1 MNSGKSEI
9 GTPSNGRRNVGMLTL
24 AQSGLV
30 ASSVTIVTFGGLFGK
45 DIAPSPEWATL
56 PISLSIASTALSTPL
71 MSMLMG
77 RVGRKLGFLTGSAC
91 GLTGFGLIILASF
104 TGSFLL
110 FCLGCVALGPFHASG
125 QYYRF
130 AALESAPIGKSGAA
144 VSTVL
149 MGSILA
155 AFLVPALSG
164 PGEGYFSSNPFGGIF
179 VNAAFLI
186 AIALMPIFML
196 RIPKT
201 RFTMRDGEDGKSIQS
216 PAPEPPRALLAIAKQ
231 PLYIVALCNAVGA
244 QAMMTFVMTATPLA
258 MDIYGF
264 ERMTAAEVIRAHVL
278 AMYLPGLVSGRL
290 IDRFGAV
297 TMMFVGQSLFAAAFA
312 VALNGVSELHFTI
325 ALILLGAGWNLCFVG
340 ATTLLTKTYR
350 PSEASRAQGLNE
362 FCVFG
367 TSALGSGAAGVV
379 LAQFGWG
386 AVNFSVLAILAGTLT
401 ATLWYSLFKA
411 TDNQEV

>member
-1 MNSGKSEI
+1 MEHKI
-9 GTPSNGRRNVGMLTL
+9 PSLNHPSKGRRNVGMLAL

-30 ASSVTIVTFGGLFGK
+30 ASSLTLVTFGGLFGK

-77 RVGRKLGFLTGSAC
+77 RIGRKLGFLTGSAL
-91 GLTGFGLIILASF
+91 GLSGFGLIILASF

-110 FCLGCVALGPFHASG
+110 FCIGCVALGPFHASG

-130 AALESAPIGKSGAA
+130 AAIESSPLGKSGTA

-164 PGEGYFSSNPFGGIF
+164 PGEGYFSGNPFGGIF
-179 VNAAFLI
+179 VNGLLLI
-186 AIALMPIFML
+186 AVALLPLFLLRMPRRSAKNSDSDEHELSSEMA
-196 RIPKT
+196 
-201 RFTMRDGEDGKSIQS
+201 DD
-216 PAPEPPRALLAIAKQ
+216 PPRPLSVIAKQ
-231 PLYIVALCNAVGA
+231 PLFIVALCNAVGA
-244 QAMMTFVMTATPLA
+244 QAMMTFVMTATPIA
-258 MDIYGF
+258 MEIYGF

-278 AMYLPGLVSGRL
+278 AMYLPGLISGRL

-297 TMMFVGQSLFAAAFA
+297 TMMFVGQSFFAIAFI
-312 VALNGVSELHFTI
+312 VALAGMSEAHFTI
-325 ALILLGAGWNLCFVG
+325 SLVMLGAGWNLCFVS
-340 ATTLLTKTYR
+340 ATTLLAKTYR
-350 PSEASRAQGLNE
+350 PNEAAKAQGLNE

-367 TSALGSGAAGVV
+367 TSALGSAAAGVV
-379 LAQFGWG
+379 LALLGWS
-386 AVNFSVLAILAGTLT
+386 AVNVSVLVILGGTLF
-401 ATLWYSLFKA
+401 ATLWYSLFIVKN
-411 TDNQEV
+411 NQEV